1 MQRRKNIGKLVP
13 ILGTAGL
20 LAMATPPSAATND
33 DGLNQLAQNECTP
46 INHGCGKRPAI
57 LGPLTSIDAT
67 RLVRIVNAAG
77 PQVQLPARFR
87 PESRGG
93 GRPPQP

>member
-1 MQRRKNIGKLVP
+1 MQRRKNIGRLVP

-33 DGLNQLAQNECTP
+33 DGLTQLAQNECTP
-46 INHGCGKRPAI
+46 INHYCGKGPAI

-67 RLVRIVNAAG
+67 SFV
-77 PQVQLPARFR
+77 
-87 PESRGG
+87 
-93 GRPPQP
+93 